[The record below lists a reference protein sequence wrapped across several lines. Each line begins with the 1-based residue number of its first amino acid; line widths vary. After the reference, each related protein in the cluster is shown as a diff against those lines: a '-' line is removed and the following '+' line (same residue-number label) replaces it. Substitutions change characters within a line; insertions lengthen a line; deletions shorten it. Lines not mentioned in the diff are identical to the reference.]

1 MTGLPNLLTLSRI
14 LVIPLIV
21 GFIWYGEDT
30 YRWIAFG
37 LYAFAGITDYLDGYL
52 ARSLNQHSDFGRL
65 LDPIADKL
73 LVGAVLLILCALDHI
88 SGYSLLPALIILLR
102 EILVSGLRE
111 FLAEIQ
117 VRMPVSKL
125 AKWKTAFQIGSL
137 GFLIVGAA
145 GPEWLP
151 TVLIGEGLLWAAAIL
166 TLITGYDYL
175 RSGLLHVTP
184 EAEAERARRKTG
196 ATSQSAPGKSAPVDA

>member
-14 LVIPLIV
+14 LVIPFIV
-21 GFIWYGEDT
+21 GFIWYNEPL

-52 ARSLNQHSDFGRL
+52 ARSMNQQSDFGRL

-73 LVGAVLLILCALDHI
+73 LVGACLLILCAQDQI

-117 VRMPVSKL
+117 VRMPVSRL
-125 AKWKTAFQIGSL
+125 AKWKTAFQIGAL
-137 GFLIVGAA
+137 GFLIVGSA
-145 GPEWLP
+145 GPGWLP
-151 TVLIGEGLLWAAAIL
+151 TVLIGEGLLWAAALL

-184 EAEAERARRKTG
+184 EAQAERARKKSSG
-196 ATSQSAPGKSAPVDA
+196 GGKSAAADD

>member
-1 MTGLPNLLTLSRI
+1 MS
-14 LVIPLIV
+14 
-21 GFIWYGEDT
+21 
-30 YRWIAFG
+30 
-37 LYAFAGITDYLDGYL
+37 
-52 ARSLNQHSDFGRL
+52 
-65 LDPIADKL
+65 
-73 LVGAVLLILCALDHI
+73 AVLLILCAQDHI
-88 SGYSLLPALIILLR
+88 SGYSLPFALIILLR

-125 AKWKTAFQIGSL
+125 AKWKTASQIGAL

-145 GPEWLP
+145 GPDWLP

-184 EAEAERARRKTG
+184 EAQANRDRRKSNKNKNASG
-196 ATSQSAPGKSAPVDA
+196 ESASVDA

>member
-14 LVIPLIV
+14 LTIPLIV

-30 YRWIAFG
+30 YRWVAVG
-37 LYAFAGITDYLDGYL
+37 LYALAGITDYLDGYF
-52 ARSLNQHSDFGRL
+52 ARSLNQQSDFGRL

-73 LVGAVLLILCALDHI
+73 LVSAVLLILCAHDHI

-117 VRMPVSKL
+117 VRMPVNKL

-145 GPEWLP
+145 GPDWLP

-184 EAEAERARRKTG
+184 EAQANRDRRKSDTHKN
-196 ATSQSAPGKSAPVDA
+196 ASGKNASVDV

>member
-73 LVGAVLLILCALDHI
+73 LVGAVLF
-88 SGYSLLPALIILLR
+88 SLLPALIILLR

-117 VRMPVSKL
+117 VRMPVSRL
-125 AKWKTAFQIGSL
+125 AKWKTTFQIGSL
-137 GFLIVGAA
+137 GFLIVGSA
-145 GPEWLP
+145 GPDWLP

-175 RSGLLHVTP
+175 RSGLTHVSP
-184 EAEAERARRKTG
+184 EAEAERARRKAST
-196 ATSQSAPGKSAPVDA
+196 AAKSTTGKSAPADA